1 MPLFPSPEWIEAFC
15 DHVRAHP
22 EAPEVAQALAGVY
35 RFVIE
40 PAGALAQ
47 RQSYDLEVRPG
58 DDGGPP
64 EVQPLE
70 EQSAAP
76 RLTVTADYNRWRQL
90 VSGELDLGLAVMLRR
105 VKVSGDIGALTR
117 GLSSTRPLLDA
128 MNAVETE
135 WLA

>member
-1 MPLFPSPEWIEAFC
+1 MPLFPSREWMEAFC
-15 DHVRAHP
+15 ARVEGHP
-22 EAPEVAQALAGVY
+22 EAPEVAAVLAGVY
-35 RFVIE
+35 RFVVE
-40 PAGALAQ
+40 PAGALTE
-47 RQSYDLEVRPG
+47 RQAYDLEVRPG
-58 DDGGPP
+58 EDGGPP
-64 EVQPLE
+64 EVRPVDGPG
-70 EQSAAP
+70 AAP
-76 RLTVTADYNRWRQL
+76 RLTISADYNRWRQL